1 MREEAR
7 LAASGRSFEQDRQTR
22 LVRRGENLHFVAER
36 QVVGSGGRVEMP
48 HLRAFMA
55 ALETAVESFQL
66 NRHSLTFVINA
77 RLRIRI
83 VGKQG
88 PTIQGELQDYS
99 IP

>member
-1 MREEAR
+1 MLDETR
-7 LAASGRSFEQDRQTR
+7 LAASARSLEQDRQTS
-22 LVRRGENLHFVAER
+22 LVRRGENLHFAADR
-36 QVVGSGGRVEMP
+36 QVVGSRGRVEMP

-55 ALETAVESFQL
+55 ALETAVDSFQL

-77 RLRIRI
+77 GLRIRI

>member
-1 MREEAR
+1 MLDEAR
-7 LAASGRSFEQDRQTR
+7 LAASGRSLEQDRQTR
-22 LVRRGENLHFVAER
+22 LVRRGENLHFVADR
-36 QVVGSGGRVEMP
+36 QVVGSRGGVEMP
-48 HLRAFMA
+48 HLCALMT

-66 NRHSLTFVINA
+66 NRHSLTFVVNA

-88 PTIQGELQDYS
+88 RIIQGELQDYS